1 MKWRGARA
9 LALREICLEGAPVLL
24 AEAAPVT
31 QFDDALAD
39 LVRDMFETMYAAPGR
54 GLAAP
59 QVGVSQRVF
68 VADTVWKEADP
79 EPMLFVNP
87 QIVAQSDVCFA
98 GEEAC
103 LSIPDKSFSVS
114 RPEWVEMAWQDLD
127 GAAQQGRFEGMQAV
141 CICHEFDHLNG
152 VLITQSGT
160 LL

>member
-1 MKWRGARA
+1 

-24 AEAAPVT
+24 ATATPVS
-31 QFDDALAD
+31 QFDDALGLLIRD
-39 LVRDMFETMYAAPGR
+39 LFETMYAAPGR

-59 QVGVSQRVF
+59 QVGVSQCVF
-68 VADTVWKEADP
+68 VVDTTWKEADP

-87 QIVAQSDVCFA
+87 RIVGQADGQTD

-103 LSIPDKSFSVS
+103 LSIPGKRFRVS
-114 RPEWVEMAWQDLD
+114 RPNWVEVAWQDLD
-127 GAAQQGRFEGMQAV
+127 GAAQSGRFEGVQAV

-160 LL
+160 QL